1 MAFRVWLAL
10 LALSFVRWT
19 SAARIAIH
27 TAEDISKKPFA
38 FDIVVDVK
46 NKDEVVAEMGGF
58 WFGWAMDW
66 VVSDETFME
75 KLVEK
80 FVTLLPEKL
89 GEKGFTVE
97 VVPKPVHG
105 LVATMRMTVQDFDMS
120 GLMREAKGERF
131 SQALMS
137 LHDIFATLGKADKWQ
152 GIEEKITSMV
162 KFMLMTKVPA
172 ILEEQLGGQH
182 VKAVVTTDPPAE
194 AAEEELPERLPE
206 PPGRLIY
213 SVVFRDREAIAAQ
226 AKNMSGS
233 LAAKAVRK
241 MSSKRFLETVG
252 AKLAEQIPATVGKAV
267 ADKGLLGALAATVA
281 TAPMADAGSDNLDAF
296 WLILSPA
303 VSFSAIK
310 DTNADLG
317 ALFDALGVLH
327 EEGLEA
333 MGVQKHNIRIQIEEK
348 IVDGVAG
355 ALPGK
360 LAEQLN
366 AKVEQFDEDVFEA
379 VQRMGPAGRCCES
392 GSSAPGS
399 FFWIAA
405 EHLKKGKSC
414 PYVGLSLSRS
424 LGPCVYNRF
433 VGPVRGPPRGVVQT
447 HHRAVTECQE
457 SSLDV
462 STVCAWG

>member
-1 MAFRVWLAL
+1 MAFRFWLACSAISVVL
-10 LALSFVRWT
+10 RWT

-27 TAEDISKKPFA
+27 TEDAAATEPFT
-38 FDIVVDVK
+38 FDIVVDIK

-66 VVSDETFME
+66 VVSDESFME

-105 LVATMRMTVQDFDMS
+105 LVATMRMTVQDFDIS
-120 GLMREAKGERF
+120 GILSEAKGERF
-131 SQALMS
+131 SHALMS
-137 LHDIFATLGKADKWQ
+137 LRDIFAALGKADKWQ
-152 GIEEKITSMV
+152 GIEYKINSMV
-162 KFMLMTKVPA
+162 KFMLMTKGPT

-194 AAEEELPERLPE
+194 VEEEELPERLPE
-206 PPGRLIY
+206 SPGKLFY
-213 SVVFRDREAIAAQ
+213 SVVFQDREAIAAQ
-226 AKNMSGS
+226 AKSTSGS

-252 AKLAEQIPATVGKAV
+252 AKLAEQIPATVEAAV
-267 ADKGLLGALAATVA
+267 ADKGMPGALAATVA
-281 TAPMADAGSDNLDAF
+281 TAPMADAGSDNVDAF

-310 DTNADLG
+310 ETNANLG
-317 ALFDALGVLH
+317 ALFDALGVLR

-333 MGVQKHNIRIQIEEK
+333 MGVQQHNIRVQIEEK
-348 IVDGVAG
+348 IIDGVAG

-360 LAEQLN
+360 LEEQLN
-366 AKVEQFDEDVFEA
+366 AKVEQFSEDVFEA

-399 FFWIAA
+399 FFWIVA
-405 EHLKKGKSC
+405 EHLKNGKSC
-414 PYVGLSLSRS
+414 PYVGLSLGQS
-424 LGPCVYNRF
+424 LAPCVYNRF
-433 VGPVRGPPRGVVQT
+433 VGPVRGPPEGVVQT

-457 SSLDV
+457 SSMDV
-462 STVCAWG
+462 STVCA